1 MTITYPLS
9 LPNTD
14 VRAIKIRAVDVVGLG
29 ESPFT
34 FGQEV
39 QQHQGQRWEAD
50 IELPPMKR
58 ADAEAWIAF
67 LLKLKGRYGT
77 FLLRDTISGTPRGT
91 WAGSPLVNGA
101 HAALATAVAL
111 DGFTPGAT
119 VSEGDWFSFGSGTST
134 RLHKSLTTATAN
146 GSGQVTL
153 DIWPHLRE
161 SLLDNAAVVSS
172 NATGTF
178 RLASNTRAWDVEL
191 AQVYGIRFSAVEAL

>member
-1 MTITYPLS
+1 MSITYPLS

-14 VRAIKIRAVDVVGLG
+14 VRAVKIRAVDVVGLG

-77 FLLRDTISGTPRGT
+77 FLLRDTVSGTPRGT

-101 HAALATAVAL
+101 HAALASSVAL
-111 DGFTPGAT
+111 DGLTPGAT
-119 VSEGDWFSFGSGTST
+119 VSEGDWLSFGTGTST
-134 RLHKSLTTATAN
+134 RLHKSLTTATAKKT
-146 GSGQVTL
+146 S
-153 DIWPHLRE
+153 
-161 SLLDNAAVVSS
+161 
-172 NATGTF
+172 
-178 RLASNTRAWDVEL
+178 
-191 AQVYGIRFSAVEAL
+191 YSAHIKYPLSIF